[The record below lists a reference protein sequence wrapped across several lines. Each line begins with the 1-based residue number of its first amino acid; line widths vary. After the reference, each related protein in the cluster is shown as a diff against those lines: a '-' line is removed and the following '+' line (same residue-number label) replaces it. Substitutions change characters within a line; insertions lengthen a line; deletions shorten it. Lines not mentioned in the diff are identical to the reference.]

1 VPNDSSGSDTDDDV
15 SGQALVARELRRH
28 RERAG
33 LSRGELARRV
43 GYSRTYISTSEK
55 PGADLVSE
63 AVVTRIDQELGAHG
77 ALIAVHARAAAGR
90 RARRSLAERELI
102 PPAPGAAHLRT
113 VGPQVEPEEVERVKR
128 GEFLQLA
135 AATVVAAAM
144 PRGLA
149 GLLADPPAGGDVNA
163 WAAGVHDAVLN
174 PTGQAGRWLAAAPA
188 SPPLRAAIDSAMTAS
203 LTAGYHTLDTT
214 LPRLI
219 GRAEAQ
225 ALVSPED
232 EGANRDLA
240 DVYAVAGWVLIKA
253 DLPLTAWI
261 AAHRAVRAAERA
273 VDPVRVAAATRCL
286 AEVHMRNGNHE
297 KAAHTALLAAV
308 ALDGTATN
316 PAEADLANS
325 VRGAALLSAAAA
337 SARRGERGEARA
349 SLAAASRC
357 ADRLGRDTFDLATVF
372 GPTNVAIHRVAVAVE
387 LGDASDAVHLADDV
401 RLDAL
406 PAMLGE
412 RRSRYLL
419 DVARAHAAVGDARSA
434 TQSLLHAESISADE
448 VRHHR
453 ITRRLVPTLITL
465 EHGDAGLRGLARR
478 SRIPL

>member
-1 VPNDSSGSDTDDDV
+1 MPNDSSDSDNDDAV
-15 SGQALVARELRRH
+15 SGQALVAREIHRH
-28 RERAG
+28 REQAG
-33 LSRGELARRV
+33 LSRSELARRV
-43 GYSRTYISTSEK
+43 GYSRTYISTIEK

-63 AVVTRIDQELGAHG
+63 AVVTRIDHELAAGG
-77 ALIAVHARAAAGR
+77 ALIAVHTRAAAER
-90 RARRSLAERELI
+90 RALRRLPAPDPIPPSTGSERE
-102 PPAPGAAHLRT
+102 
-113 VGPQVEPEEVERVKR
+113 EEHQVKR

-135 AATVVAAAM
+135 AATAVAAAL

-149 GLLADPPAGGDVNA
+149 GLLADPPAGSDVNA
-163 WAAGVHDAVLN
+163 WAAGIHDAVLN
-174 PTGQAGRWLAAAPA
+174 PTDHAGPWLGSSTIHAAPV
-188 SPPLRAAIDSAMTAS
+188 RAAIDDAMTAS
-203 LTAGYHTLDTT
+203 LTAGYHALDTT
-214 LPRLI
+214 LPLLI

-225 ALVSPED
+225 ALATPED
-232 EGANRDLA
+232 ATANRDLA

-273 VDPVRVAAATRCL
+273 HDPIRIAAATRCL

-297 KAAHTALLAAV
+297 KAAHTALLATV
-308 ALDGTATN
+308 ALDTPPTD
-316 PAEADLANS
+316 PAEADLATS

-337 SARRGERGEARA
+337 SARRGERGEARI
-349 SLAAASRC
+349 SLAAAARC

-387 LGDASDAVHLADDV
+387 LGDAADAVHLAQHV

-419 DVARAHAAVGDARSA
+419 DVARAHAGVGDTRAA
-434 TQSLLHAESISADE
+434 TQTLLHAESISADE

-453 ITRRLVPTLITL
+453 ITRHLVPALITQ
-465 EHGDAGLRGLARR
+465 EHGDTGLRGLARR